1 MTERSTMTT
10 KTIIDWE
17 AAARA
22 AGELGIQ
29 TRQLVWRKDAD
40 GAREFA
46 LKMAAAHNHG
56 NVVRASS
63 YLELAVL
70 LGYSPP
76 PQKRMPKDDE
86 RLVWIQA
93 ELTSTKEK
101 LKALEDVLAR
111 TIADH
116 DRTAQAAAEAKKA
129 KAEDAA

>member
-10 KTIIDWE
+10 KNTIDWE
-17 AAARA
+17 AAAKV

-70 LGYSPP
+70 LGFTPP
-76 PQKRMPKDDE
+76 PHKRMPADDE
-86 RLVWIQA
+86 RLVWIKA
-93 ELTSTKEK
+93 EVNGLKGK
-101 LKALEDVLAR
+101 LKSLEDVLAR

-116 DRTAQAAAEAKKA
+116 ERTQATAEAKKA

>member
-1 MTERSTMTT
+1 MTT
-10 KTIIDWE
+10 ETTIDWE
-17 AAARA
+17 AAART

-70 LGYSPP
+70 LGYSAPP
-76 PQKRMPKDDE
+76 HKRMPKDDE

-93 ELTSTKEK
+93 ELTSTKKK

-116 DRTAQAAAEAKKA
+116 DQAQAAAAEERK